1 MIEDLPRDGLYD
13 ELLSKEKKE
22 LLKSNAF
29 EKKLEAVDPAEFST
43 YAAIYLERFLR
54 ITLDNFKDK
63 ERIERGLELCN
74 SFIKQ
79 LGKINKNFD
88 ESDFATEEIL
98 LSVLRKS
105 KQKNL
110 SQKILK
116 HPGIPLSQSA
126 LLVNARD
133 EFRIGA
139 ELKKEIQSA
148 DRIDFICSFI
158 KWSGLRLIKEE
169 LKECIKSEVEVRV
182 ITTVYMGASDKRAID
197 ELQKMGAKVKVS
209 YDTRRTR
216 LHAKAWL
223 FHRNT
228 GYSTAYVGSSNL
240 SASAQTEGLEWNVRI
255 SNIESPHLI
264 QKFEASFESYWNSEE
279 FRIYDGTAA
288 EGKILNE
295 ALNQESTIDFK
306 QTFFDIRPYS
316 FQKEILEKLE
326 LERVVKGRKRNLVV
340 AATGTGK
347 TVISAFDY
355 KRFAKENTGSP
366 KLLFVAHRK
375 EILTQSL
382 QTFRQVLKDS
392 NFGELMVDGFHPNE
406 WKHVFASVQSLHS
419 KNLGFE
425 PDHFD
430 VVIID
435 EFHHAEAKTY
445 QKLIEYLKPIYLL
458 GLTATPERTDGVNV
472 IDFFDGRAAA
482 ELRVWDA
489 IEKGLLAPFQYFGVH
504 DNTDLSNINW
514 TRGRYDQSEL
524 EGLYT
529 KNNDRIVFI
538 EKELKDK
545 VNDPSKMKAL
555 GFCVGVQH
563 AEYMAEKFNQMGLPS
578 ISLSGKTDT
587 HKRAS
592 AISKLQNGEINAIF
606 TVDLFNEGV
615 DIPDA
620 DTILFLRP
628 TESATLFTQQL
639 GRGLRLAEDKECLTV
654 LDFIGYSNK
663 KFSFANKFRALT
675 NVHGRKLQR
684 HVEDQFPVLPSGCAI
699 ELDKVSQ
706 SIVLQNIKESVAASR
721 PKIVSYYN
729 SVERPNSLIEFLSKT
744 ELTLEDLY
752 RNDFYFTQLKRDSGL
767 IKFEQTDEEKQFG
780 RSIMRSIHLDS
791 IERLK
796 WSESFFSSSNVPK
809 SSMLNIKETTFLQM
823 WAANFGENDEIT
835 QLDKLLSRF
844 WKYPEIVREYHDLV
858 RYLLDEIS
866 HFTKAWENDFD
877 IPLELHSRYSRDEIL
892 ASFSDIRKGKL
903 YQPREG
909 VYYHKETKCN
919 LLFVT
924 LNKSEKDY
932 SPSTMY
938 RDYAISES
946 LFHWQTQSNTKPSTK
961 KGQRH
966 IQHKEKGIT
975 PLLFIR
981 NHKKDER
988 RQTEPY
994 FFVGPVEL
1002 QKWEGSQPM
1011 DIVWKVKEPLPADI
1025 YRATSISNN

>member
-139 ELKKEIQSA
+139 ELKKEIQST

-1011 DIVWKVKEPLPADI
+1011 DIVWKVKEPLTADI

>member
-1 MIEDLPRDGLYD
+1 MSEEHLRSGLYD
-13 ELLSKEKKE
+13 ELLTKKNKEILNSESFENE
-22 LLKSNAF
+22 LQ
-29 EKKLEAVDPAEFST
+29 EVDTAEFSS
-43 YAAIYLERFLR
+43 YAATFLERFLR
-54 ITLDNFKDK
+54 ITLEGMKK
-63 ERIERGLELCN
+63 GERIEKGLELCN
-74 SFIKQ
+74 SFVKK
-79 LGKINKNFD
+79 LGEISSDFD
-88 ESDFATEEIL
+88 ESDFATEQIL
-98 LSVLRKS
+98 LSVLNKS
-105 KQKNL
+105 EQKKLPVNN
-110 SQKILK
+110 LK

-133 EFRIGA
+133 EFRIGS

-169 LKECIKSEVEVRV
+169 LNKCIENGVEVRV

-279 FRIYDGTAA
+279 FKIYNGT
-288 EGKILNE
+288 EEERNFLSD
-295 ALNQESTIDFK
+295 ALNQESTVDFN
-306 QTFFDIRPYS
+306 QTFFDIKPYS

-326 LERVVKGRKRNLVV
+326 LERVVKGRNKNLVV

-355 KRFAKENTGSP
+355 KQFAKENTGNT
-366 KLLFVAHRK
+366 KLLFIAHRK

-392 NFGELMVDGFHPNE
+392 NFGELMVDGFHPND
-406 WKHVFASVQSLHS
+406 WNHVFASVQSLHS
-419 KNLGFE
+419 KDLDFK

-435 EFHHAEAKTY
+435 EFHHAEANTY
-445 QKLIEYLKPIYLL
+445 QKLIEYLSPKYLL

-545 VNDPSKMKAL
+545 INDPLKMKAL

-563 AEYMAEKFNQMGLPS
+563 AEYMAEKFNDMGIPS
-578 ISLSGKTDT
+578 ISLSGKSEPQ
-587 HKRAS
+587 KRSS
-592 AISKLQNGEINAIF
+592 AISKLRNGEINTIF

-639 GRGLRLAEDKECLTV
+639 GRGLRLADDKECLTV

-706 SIVLQNIKESVAASR
+706 SIVLENIKESVAASR
-721 PKIVSYYN
+721 PKIISYYN
-729 SVERPNSLIEFLSKT
+729 SVARPNSLIEFLSKT

-752 RNDFYFTQLKRDSGL
+752 RNNFYFTQLKRDSGL

-796 WSESFFSSSNVPK
+796 WSESFFSSSSVPK
-809 SSMLNIKETTFLQM
+809 SSTLNMKETIFLQM

-835 QLDKLLSRF
+835 QLDQLLTRF
-844 WKYPEIVREYHDLV
+844 WKYPDIVSEYRDLA

-866 HFTKAWENDFD
+866 HFTKSWENDFD

-946 LFHWQTQSNTKPSTK
+946 LFHWQTQSNTKPSKK

-966 IQHKEKGIT
+966 IQHREKGIT

-994 FFVGPVEL
+994 FFVGPVKL
-1002 QKWEGSQPM
+1002 HKWEGSQPM
-1011 DIVWKVKEPLPADI
+1011 DIVWKVEEPLPADI
-1025 YRATSISNN
+1025 YRATSINNN